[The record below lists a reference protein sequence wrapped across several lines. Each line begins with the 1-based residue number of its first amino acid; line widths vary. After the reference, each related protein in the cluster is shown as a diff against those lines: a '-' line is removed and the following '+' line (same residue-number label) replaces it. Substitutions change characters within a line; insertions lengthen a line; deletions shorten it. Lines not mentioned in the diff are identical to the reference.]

1 MSTKVKV
8 TGQTKVSV
16 KRKPV
21 KAGSTHTNT
30 TGGIFTTKVVA
41 IERKR
46 KKKQKKDG

>member
-8 TGQTKVSV
+8 TGKTKVSV
-16 KRKPV
+16 KQTPV

-41 IERKR
+41 IARKR
-46 KKKQKKDG
+46 KKKQKTDG